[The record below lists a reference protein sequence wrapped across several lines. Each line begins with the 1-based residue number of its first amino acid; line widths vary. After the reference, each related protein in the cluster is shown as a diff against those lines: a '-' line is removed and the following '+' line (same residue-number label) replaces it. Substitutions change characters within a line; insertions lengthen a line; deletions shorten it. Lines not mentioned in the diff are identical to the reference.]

1 MIKDNL
7 KIKGQLVI
15 EKTTAAGEV
24 ERTEVNNLVVDDGIE
39 YILSCVVNDSNND
52 GTGDRPAVM
61 SHMAVGEDGTT
72 QVSTD
77 SALGAEIAT
86 GGRQGLVSTTLD
98 SATNSMEFVCLFDAG
113 EGTGAIEEAGIF
125 NASSG
130 GTMLARTTFPVIN
143 KEALDK
149 LTITWVIT
157 LAVA

>member
-7 KIKGQLVI
+7 TVKGQLTI
-15 EKTTAAGEV
+15 TKTNTATGAEEV
-24 ERTEVNNLVVDDGIE
+24 TEINNLVVDDGLE
-39 YILSCVVNDSNND
+39 YILSSIVAND
-52 GTGDRPAVM
+52 GSINRPDPM
-61 SHMAVGEDGTT
+61 SHMAVGTDGTT

-98 SATNSMEFVCLFDAG
+98 GATNSLEFVCLFDAG
-113 EGTGAIEEAGIF
+113 EGSGAIEEAGIF
-125 NASSG
+125 NAESG

>member
-7 KIKGQLVI
+7 TVKGQLTI
-15 EKTTAAGEV
+15 TKTNMATGAEEV
-24 ERTEVNNLVVDDGIE
+24 TEINNLVVDDGLE
-39 YILSCVVNDSNND
+39 YILSSIVAND
-52 GTGDRPAVM
+52 GVAARPNPM

-77 SALGAEIAT
+77 SALGAEISA
-86 GGRQGLVSTTLD
+86 GGRQPLVTTTLD
-98 SATNSMEFVCLFDAG
+98 TATNSLEFVCLFDAG
-113 EGTGAIEEAGIF
+113 EGSGAIEEAGIF

>member
-61 SHMAVGEDGTT
+61 SHMAVGTDGTA

-77 SALGAEIAT
+77 SALGAEIVS

>member
-7 KIKGQLVI
+7 TVKGQLTI
-15 EKTTAAGEV
+15 TKTNTATGAEEV
-24 ERTEVNNLVVDDGIE
+24 TEINNLVVDDGLE
-39 YILSCVVNDSNND
+39 YILSSIVAND
-52 GTGDRPAVM
+52 GVAARPNPM
-61 SHMAVGEDGTT
+61 SHMAVGTDGTA

-77 SALGAEIAT
+77 SALGAEIST
-86 GGRQGLVSTTLD
+86 GGRQPLVSTTLD
-98 SATNSMEFVCLFDAG
+98 TATNSLEFVCLFDAG
-113 EGTGAIEEAGIF
+113 EGSGAIEEAGIF